1 MWDRHRHLPP
11 LIDQGGKLVV
21 VTGGGRGIG
30 EKAVRKLVVRCI
42 MSCMSIMITILLIKT
57 MPPYDLDFDQKEC
70 FQVALGCR
78 VIVGVRNP
86 DAVRQVFEDCG
97 DAVQARILNIVT
109 VREARYD

>member
-1 MWDRHRHLPP
+1 M
-11 LIDQGGKLVV
+11 
-21 VTGGGRGIG
+21 TGGGRGVG

-42 MSCMSIMITILLIKT
+42 MSCMSIMIKILLIET
-57 MPPYDLDFDQKEC
+57 MPLYDWDLDQKEC

-97 DAVQARILNIVT
+97 DAVQASIT
-109 VREARYD
+109 VVVGQRLVIIW